1 LKERK
6 GRVFFHEPNRTLRQ
20 YPKQT
25 AIVSKA
31 YAYTQQDASKILDI
45 NPFKS
50 GIPLEPLLYKSF
62 LYITSNNR
70 SMKTIRHLFFSML
83 LLTVLHLPSFATW
96 SIIVVDPKTKE
107 IGIAGASCTVSVYGI
122 GLIVPGKGA
131 IVVQAM
137 SNSLARL
144 QGFNMIRD
152 GATPAAILA
161 KIRHPDYDPE
171 QQQYA
176 VLCMNDIKHPAT
188 YTGTKTTSY
197 GGTLTGN
204 GISVQGNT
212 LTHPEELQAI
222 FDAAVKAQKEGLS
235 IQDVLMLALEAGAK
249 AGGDKRCGERKASSA
264 FLTVSKA
271 GDVEKHWLNLVVY
284 GNDDH
289 THAVEALRHK
299 FDDWKAQQQT
309 NGAKN

>member
-1 LKERK
+1 VGCVKVL
-6 GRVFFHEPNRTLRQ
+6 VINISQNRHW
-20 YPKQT
+20 
-25 AIVSKA
+25 
-31 YAYTQQDASKILDI
+31 
-45 NPFKS
+45 F
-50 GIPLEPLLYKSF
+50 GILLYKSISVYHS
-62 LYITSNNR
+62 LNIIN
-70 SMKTIRHLFFSML
+70 MKTIRQLCFSLLF
-83 LLTVLHLPSFATW
+83 LTVLHLPSFATW

-137 SNSLARL
+137 SNPLARL

-152 GATPAAILA
+152 GATPAAILE
-161 KIRHPDYDPE
+161 KLRHPDYDPE

-176 VLCMNDIKHPAT
+176 ILSMNDIQHPAT
-188 YTGTKTTSY
+188 YTGTKTSSY

-204 GISVQGNT
+204 GISVQGNM

-222 FDAAVKAQKEGLS
+222 FDAAVKAQKSSLP

-264 FLTVSKA
+264 FLTVSKPT
-271 GDVEKHWLNLVVY
+271 DVEKHWLNLVIY

-289 THAVEALRHK
+289 THAVEALRRK
-299 FDDWKAQQQT
+299 FDDWKVKRD
-309 NGAKN
+309 N